1 MPDKLQHLLEIADEP
16 QKYSEEHIREALQD
30 PETAE
35 DYAMM
40 VLAAQ
45 AFEAQKGDTKDD
57 DIPMHEMYVIF
68 QQAKRR
74 RIQRLAAIFLT
85 LFLVSGLAVAALLP
99 IWKSKTK
106 TIPQPEMPKTTEVV
120 KETKQ
125 SDSPKEKTVEQSAA
139 SIVVFQD
146 EPLETIMEMV
156 CSYYHLKPVFRNEE
170 VRQLRF
176 HLKWNRRDGI
186 DVFLK
191 RLSQFEKVTVT
202 RENDVVIIE

>member
-1 MPDKLQHLLEIADEP
+1 MSDKLLHLLEITDDSTN
-16 QKYSEEHIREALQD
+16 YSEEHISEALQD

-45 AFEAQKGDTKDD
+45 AFEAQKSDTKDD
-57 DIPMHEMYVIF
+57 APIQEAQTVI
-68 QQAKRR
+68 QRAKRR

-99 IWKSKTK
+99 LWKTK
-106 TIPQPEMPKTTEVV
+106 NEAPRQTNTTTKTVTAV
-120 KETKQ
+120 ETKQ
-125 SDSPKEKTVEQSAA
+125 EVIPEEQTVNTPTA

-146 EPLETIMEMV
+146 EPLEAIMHTV
-156 CSYYHLKPVFRNEE
+156 CRYYQLNPVFKNEE
-170 VRQLRF
+170 VKQLRL
-176 HLKWNRRDGI
+176 HLKWNRQDGI

-191 RLSQFEKVTVT
+191 RLSQFEKVHAT
-202 RENDVVIIE
+202 RDGNTIIIE